1 VLPFA
6 SAMRLDADQL
16 ARIGLSATPLVFTS
30 DRSWTFRWSG
40 GWLPDDVLNG
50 TVATQPDRVAR
61 DGRLPLAVLLE
72 GVFPVPKFSLSTR
85 TADDGSPVELA
96 PNPSGTP
103 SRLLLIG
110 CSQMFKDERMK
121 DSNFRSDHLLA
132 NAAAWLALPSELA
145 KVAAHRHVAPG
156 LALIEP
162 QRRMAWRAAVLGTG
176 PVMLVLFGLV
186 WVVARRGR
194 AHQMDL
200 VAEDES

>member
-1 VLPFA
+1 
-6 SAMRLDADQL
+6 
-16 ARIGLSATPLVFTS
+16 
-30 DRSWTFRWSG
+30 
-40 GWLPDDVLNG
+40 
-50 TVATQPDRVAR
+50 
-61 DGRLPLAVLLE
+61 
-72 GVFPVPKFSLSTR
+72 
-85 TADDGSPVELA
+85 VELA
-96 PNPSGTP
+96 PSPSATP

-110 CSQMFKDERMK
+110 CSQLFKDERMK
-121 DSNFRSDHLLA
+121 DSQFRSDHLLT
-132 NAAAWLALPSELA
+132 NAAAWLTLPSELA

-156 LALIEP
+156 LAIIEP